1 MTEQAL
7 AAGHEVVAVTRRP
20 HHVRP
25 RAGLTVVGADVADP
39 DAVDQA
45 VAGSDAVLSSL
56 GVPLT
61 PKPITVWR
69 RRRRY
74 AWVHSSLLW

>member
-1 MTEQAL
+1 M
-7 AAGHEVVAVTRRP
+7 
-20 HHVRP
+20 
-25 RAGLTVVGADVADP
+25 VGADVADP